1 MYRQLEPGCQI
12 LLDETNM
19 RALIV
24 DDSRPI
30 RRIESDILKGLGFET
45 ADACNGK
52 EAWERL
58 QAEPHPDVVL
68 VDWNMPE
75 MDGLEFVKTVRGDA
89 RYTNM
94 VILMVTTETEMD
106 QMLRALS
113 AGADEYL
120 MKPFPKESLVEKLQ
134 LVGVVK

>member
-1 MYRQLEPGCQI
+1 
-12 LLDETNM
+12 M

-30 RRIESDILKGLGFET
+30 RRIEAEILKELGFET
-45 ADACNGK
+45 ADAGNGK
-52 EAWERL
+52 EALEQL
-58 QAEPHPDVVL
+58 KTAPLPDVVL

-75 MDGLEFVKTVRGDA
+75 MDGLEFITEVRQDA
-89 RYTNM
+89 RYSGM
-94 VILMVTTETEMD
+94 IVLMVTTETETD

-120 MKPFPKESLVEKLQ
+120 MKPFQKDGLVDKLR
-134 LVGVVK
+134 LVGVVQ

>member
-1 MYRQLEPGCQI
+1 
-12 LLDETNM
+12 M

-30 RRIESDILKGLGFET
+30 RRIESDILQEIGFET
-45 ADACNGK
+45 AAACNGK
-52 EAWERL
+52 EALDSL
-58 QAEPHPDVVL
+58 QTGPLPDVVL

-75 MDGLEFVKTVRGDA
+75 MDGLEFITALRRDA
-89 RYTNM
+89 RYAG
-94 VILMVTTETEMD
+94 VVAVMVTTETETD

-120 MKPFPKESLVEKLQ
+120 MKPFQKDALIDKLRI
-134 LVGVVK
+134 VGVVR

>member
-1 MYRQLEPGCQI
+1 
-12 LLDETNM
+12 M

-30 RRIESDILKGLGFET
+30 RRIESEILSELGFET
-45 ADACNGK
+45 DGAGNGR
-52 EAWERL
+52 EALERL
-58 QAEPHPDVVL
+58 ESQPLPDVVL

-75 MDGLEFVKTVRGDA
+75 MDGLEFITHVRRDKRFSA
-89 RYTNM
+89 LTL
-94 VILMVTTETEMD
+94 LMVTTETETD
-106 QMLRALS
+106 QMLRALT

-120 MKPFPKESLVEKLQ
+120 MKPFQKEGLIDKLR

>member
-1 MYRQLEPGCQI
+1 
-12 LLDETNM
+12 M

-30 RRIESDILKGLGFET
+30 RRIEAEILKELGFET
-45 ADACNGK
+45 SDAGNGK
-52 EAWERL
+52 EALERL
-58 QAEPHPDVVL
+58 QAATLPDVVL

-75 MDGLEFVKTVRGDA
+75 MDGLEFIKTVRSDA
-89 RYTNM
+89 RYSEM
-94 VILMVTTETEMD
+94 VVLMVTTETETD
-106 QMLRALS
+106 QMLRAE

-120 MKPFPKESLVEKLQ
+120 MKPFQKDGLIDKLR